1 MHFFSKTKLIA
12 ATAIALVSISMT
24 SAQFYTP
31 TNARIDALGGS
42 RVSDVSDI
50 YRYPALMTGYLD
62 HIQTTWDPTTQYA
75 GFVGVKSITDMF
87 SIGVLANQ
95 GPMSP
100 IFTDDAVAYLNGY
113 LPAAPFNND
122 IVVPHLLLGFDLGV
136 VAIGADLFLEYGGY
150 SEFTADSVDNAGSIS
165 NPGFRLSAKAEVAS
179 LEILAKFGMGFPK
192 IDASRSKDT
201 TISSERAS
209 DMGGYMEMGAQVSVP
224 LLGAD
229 WVAGLCYTQTDYRFK
244 SKNSIAQKELL
255 PEPVSYAFSL
265 LNAYFGVEFNF
276 AETAV
281 AALGYSID
289 HRVNAADTNLQLLRV
304 DPLRPLRYQGDRHET
319 YTHNTHAIYAGVEN
333 AWDKAWVF
341 DSFQLRG
348 GARYEINTFGGETSG
363 GVDTLT
369 RGYVTTN
376 YSLPARHS
384 RIVPTVGVGVSKAF
398 ATVDLSLNPIAWNG
412 LFSGPGVGR
421 VTATV
426 KF

>member
-1 MHFFSKTKLIA
+1 MHLFSKTKLLA
-12 ATAIALVSISMT
+12 ATAIALVSIGT
-24 SAQFYTP
+24 ASAQFYTP
-31 TNARIDALGGS
+31 TNARIDALGGA

-75 GFVGVKSITDMF
+75 GFVGVKSIADMF
-87 SIGVLANQ
+87 AIGVLANQ
-95 GPMSP
+95 GPMSMD
-100 IFTDDAVAYLNGY
+100 FTDNAVIYLNTY
-113 LPAAPFNND
+113 LPAVPFNND
-122 IVVPHLLLGFDLGV
+122 IVVPHLLLGIDLGA

-150 SEFTADSVDNAGSIS
+150 SEFTADSVDNTGSIS

-192 IDASRSKDT
+192 IEASRTKDT
-201 TISSERAS
+201 IISSERAS

-244 SKNSIAQKELL
+244 GRNQISQRELL

-265 LNAYFGVEFNF
+265 LNVYLGVEFNF
-276 AETAV
+276 AETAI
-281 AALGYSID
+281 ATLGYSIN
-289 HRVNAADTNLQLLRV
+289 HRVNAADTNLLLLRI
-304 DPLRPLRYQGDRHET
+304 DPLRFNGDRHEE
-319 YTHNTHAIYAGVEN
+319 HINNTHAIYAGVEN

-348 GARYEINTFGGETSG
+348 GARYEINTFSGETSG

-376 YSLPARHS
+376 YSRPGAHS
-384 RIVPTVGVGVSKAF
+384 RIVPTVGVGVSRAF
-398 ATVDLSLNPIAWNG
+398 ATVDLSLNPLAWNG
-412 LFSGPGVGR
+412 LFSGPAVGM